1 MSTPTIELVDVE
13 RTYGGAAPVR
23 ALRPCNLSVQPGD
36 FVAIEGP
43 SGSGKSTLLNIL
55 GLLDRPSAGTYLF
68 DGVDVASL
76 RERDRS
82 ALRGQRIGFVFQT
95 FELLPHRP
103 AVESVKLSL
112 MYRGLGEQEQ
122 RSRAVA
128 ALVRVG
134 LGHRTEARSV
144 TLSGGEKQRVAIA
157 RALAGEPSIVLCDE
171 PTGNLDSENASIV
184 LDRLK
189 ALNATGVTIALIT
202 HNPEVAAVG
211 SRRLVIRDGLMTE
224 TS

>member
-23 ALRPCNLSVQPGD
+23 ALRPCNLAVQPGD

-202 HNPEVAAVG
+202 HNPEVAAMG